1 MKKITKYLAVAFCLT
16 LCFTSC
22 NKWDVSLDPTWFQT
36 ADFSTEAQL
45 QNQLAA
51 AYNIL
56 SQDATYGQG
65 LWGYINA
72 GTDESFRS
80 GTTATTAALTQ
91 HYNIANDEVNVN
103 TLWRHLYS
111 GIERVNIIMNVADQ
125 PKMDDAKRTSL
136 KGQAKFLRAYYY
148 YLLVTHFGDVPLK
161 TTLTSDMGID
171 FNLPRKPSKDI
182 YAYILKEMIEAEAMV
197 PTMAQENTTSRVTKS
212 AVQAILARV
221 CLSMA
226 GNPIND
232 ETKYEE
238 ALFWAEK
245 VIKSNAH
252 SLNNSPLV
260 LDSITPAYSKL
271 FVNNMQNN
279 RRDNNVTEGIWDASF
294 LSKSAATGAY
304 ANLTYPVTQTL
315 GAIMGVYSTIAT
327 PGALVGFSGGIYRC
341 TPKLYKLYAPGD
353 QRRDWAIAPYGY
365 KDATKNKYYTLKV
378 NITGPTGTGAA
389 ATAIVSNTG
398 AITSVQIDNPGSG
411 YTTATVSFTS
421 YATNNTKTQAVTATA
436 NIATATATVSAG
448 KITAITVTKGG
459 SGYPTVG
466 ERTVGK
472 WRREYELELPPVRL
486 QNNTSCNF
494 PIIRYADV
502 LLIAAEADLK
512 VNGTPSIVAV
522 EYYNQVRRRAFGYDY
537 RTPVPVFDVSTFD
550 IQDIMDERS
559 RELCFEGQRRNDL
572 IRWGKMEEAMQN
584 LLAANTTGLATTYQ
598 VAANL
603 AANNFLSNPIKY
615 KLLPIPAVERSRNRA
630 LTQNTGW

>member
-1 MKKITKYLAVAFCLT
+1 MKKKIKYLLLSFCIT
-16 LCFTSC
+16 PFITSC

-51 AYNIL
+51 AYNTL

-72 GTDESFRS
+72 GTDESFRA
-80 GTTATTAALTQ
+80 GTSLTTAALTQ
-91 HYNIANDEVNVN
+91 HYNIGNDETNVN
-103 TLWRHLYS
+103 NLWRHLYS
-111 GIERVNIIMNVADQ
+111 GIERVNIIMNAADQ
-125 PKMDDAKRTSL
+125 PKMDEEKRKSL

-161 TTLTSDMGID
+161 TVLTSDMGID
-171 FNLPRKPSKDI
+171 FNLPRTPAKDV
-182 YAYILKEMIEAEAMV
+182 YAYILKEMTEAEAMV

-221 CLSMA
+221 CLTMS
-226 GNPIND
+226 GNPLNED
-232 ETKYEE
+232 KYEE
-238 ALFWAEK
+238 ALFWAEQ
-245 VIKSNAH
+245 VIKSNTH
-252 SLNNSPLV
+252 SLNSTPVV
-260 LDSITPAYSKL
+260 LDSITPAYSRL
-271 FVNNMQNN
+271 FINNMQNN
-279 RRDNNVTEGIWDASF
+279 RRDNNVAEGIWDASF
-294 LSKSAATGAY
+294 LSKSAATGTY

-327 PGALVGFSGGIYRC
+327 PGALVGYSGGIYRA
-341 TPKLYKLYAPGD
+341 TSKLYKLYAPGD
-353 QRRDWAIAPYGY
+353 QRRDWAIAPYVY

-378 NITGPTGTGAA
+378 NINGPTGSGAA
-389 ATAIVSNTG
+389 ATAVVSNTG

-436 NIATATATVSAG
+436 NIATATATVTGG
-448 KITAITVTKGG
+448 KITGITVTKAG

-472 WRREYELELPPVRL
+472 WRREYEVELPPIRL
-486 QNNTSCNF
+486 QNNTSSNF
-494 PIIRYADV
+494 PIVRYADV
-502 LLIAAEADLK
+502 LLMAAEADLK
-512 VNGTPSIVAV
+512 HNGSPSVDAV

-537 RTPVPVFDVSTFD
+537 KTPVSGFDVTTFN

-572 IRWGKMEEAMQN
+572 IRWGKMEEAMQD
-584 LLAANTTGLATTYQ
+584 LISANGTGLAATYQ
-598 VAANL
+598 VAANI
-603 AANNFLSNPIKY
+603 AANNFLSNPTKY
-615 KLLPIPAVERSRNRA
+615 KLLPIPAIERSRDRA